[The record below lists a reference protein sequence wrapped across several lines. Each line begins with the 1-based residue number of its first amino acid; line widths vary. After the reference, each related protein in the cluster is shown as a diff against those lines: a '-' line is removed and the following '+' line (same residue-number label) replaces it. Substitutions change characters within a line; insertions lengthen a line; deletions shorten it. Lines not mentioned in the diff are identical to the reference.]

1 MDKEK
6 IDDYIERLKKFDST
20 MSGDDENFDPTLIN
34 ELNNLLNV
42 LNDDIVKTQSQQ
54 IDKTD
59 YEMDFSPLSV
69 KIKKLRENAVIPKY
83 SKDGDAGLDLT
94 VTHIISETMTDITYG
109 FGIALEIPKGYVG
122 LVFPRSSIR
131 KYDMLLTNAVGVIDS
146 GYRGEIQATFK
157 KTEGTFNYYGANERA
172 AQIIVLPYPKVQ
184 FIESDE
190 LSDTERNTGGF
201 GSTDN

>member
-1 MDKEK
+1 MEKNK
-6 IDDYIERLKKFDST
+6 IDDYIERLKSFDST
-20 MSGDDENFDPTLIN
+20 MSDSDENFDPSLIN
-34 ELNNLLNV
+34 ELNNLLSA
-42 LNDDIVKTQSQQ
+42 LNDDIVNTQTEQTSEDNGQM
-54 IDKTD
+54 
-59 YEMDFSPLSV
+59 EFSPIRV
-69 KIKKLRENAVIPKY
+69 RIKKLKENAVIPKY

-94 VTHIISETMTDITYG
+94 VTHIISETLNDITYG
-109 FGIALEIPKGYVG
+109 FGIAMEIPKGYVG

-172 AQIIVLPYPKVQ
+172 AQIIILPYPKVE

-201 GSTDN
+201 GSTGN